1 MRVTVLSHCATNHE
15 QSSAVTAFLPK
26 CNPNIT
32 SDAKVC
38 VRGVRVCAR
47 VCVHV
52 YLHVCVHVCACAR
65 ARVRESMCMC
75 VHVCVCVCMFEG
87 ECASVAQME
96 TRNP

>member
-47 VCVHV
+47 VCARVSA
-52 YLHVCVHVCACAR
+52 HVCACVCVCARESAREHVHVCAC
-65 ARVRESMCMC
+65 VC
-75 VHVCVCVCMFEG
+75 VHVHV
-87 ECASVAQME
+87 
-96 TRNP
+96 